1 MKKLKT
7 KKRGDYKIITFA
19 IRGELLEWLQSKPK
33 KSEFIRSLLIKEMK
47 KEKRNDNK

>member
-1 MKKLKT
+1 MIKT
-7 KKRGDYKIITFA
+7 KNRGDYEIITFA
-19 IRGELLEWLQSKPK
+19 IRGELLEWLKDKPK